1 MSVTICIFLCVTIIC
16 ITCLVLQIVEKYPQ
30 WSTYYEYKQK
40 AKLYDDIVIKDN
52 KDIIDTVKSI
62 NNIQDYINKDS
73 RHAYNLLEVIL
84 QIKIALK
91 ETSTVKAVERIKT
104 ILDYGK
110 L

>member
-1 MSVTICIFLCVTIIC
+1 MSLQVCLFLCVLAIC
-16 ITCLVLQIVEKYPQ
+16 ITCLALQIIEHYPQ
-30 WSTYYEYKQK
+30 WCTYYEYKQK
-40 AKLYDDIVIKDN
+40 AELYDNAKIKDT

-104 ILDYGK
+104 ILDYSK